1 LGKYTAPAEEAK
13 GLYGLWVN
21 FTIPEAPFS
30 LQTHPRIYLRYVI
43 LKELSRILVE
53 DLGALPLAPGDATR
67 PVRGLAVEE
76 PTEGW
81 IYKDEVA
88 VTAREDLDEGFL
100 RSVRESGSP
109 AVVWRSDGEPPA
121 EVRELAAE
129 LDLGLFVVSPRVALR
144 RLLSVF
150 SGGDELLLLS
160 HGVGRTLLESAG
172 SEASLG
178 DLTARISELLD
189 RPVVVEDPVGRLIAS
204 AARSEQP
211 DALHALLEEHGLRA
225 SKGSGV
231 EETRRER
238 RDRYAR
244 LPDGYLSVPV
254 ERWRMADREF
264 FWTPIGSGT
273 PAGYLWMDLEARPLK
288 PEDVVLLYWARRV
301 LEAELGKERIRLET
315 ELGVRGDFV
324 DDLVSGHYGSVE
336 LLLQRARY
344 LGADLSEGAL
354 VVVVDIDNFDRYLE
368 RRKPKEPVIQE
379 LKRRLADAVRL
390 QARQLFSNFL
400 LGPRSD
406 NVILFLGPS
415 EEEPPEELPE
425 LAQRLAKG
433 VQRYI
438 KGLLP
443 DLTVS
448 VGIGR
453 YKKNPALLPDAYSEA
468 EVALEIG
475 HRIHGPSS
483 ASTFD
488 GTGTYKLLFR
498 VLQEN
503 PEELE
508 AFYSETLEP
517 VVLYDSRYGTDLV
530 QTLTTYL
537 ENDASTIRT
546 AGDLFAH
553 RHTIRYRLDR
563 VGELTGLDVDKS
575 EDRERLTLGI
585 KAMQL
590 LGRVPEQPSSFTDR

>member
-1 LGKYTAPAEEAK
+1 M
-13 GLYGLWVN
+13 
-21 FTIPEAPFS
+21 
-30 LQTHPRIYLRYVI
+30 I
-43 LKELSRILVE
+43 LKEFSRMLAE
-53 DLGALPLAPGDATR
+53 ELGARRLAQGGAAR

-81 IYKDEVA
+81 LEKDEVA
-88 VTAREDLDEGFL
+88 VTSRKKLEDEFL
-100 RSVRESGSP
+100 RSVREAGSP
-109 AVVWRSDGEPPA
+109 AVLWRKDGEVPPEAA
-121 EVRELAAE
+121 ERATE
-129 LDLGLFVVSPRVALR
+129 LDLGLFTVSPQVPLR

-150 SGGDELLLLS
+150 SGGDGLLLLS
-160 HGVGRTLLESAG
+160 HSVGRALLESTG
-172 SEASLG
+172 GETSIDG
-178 DLTARISELLD
+178 LTDRISELLG
-189 RPVVVEDPVGRLIAS
+189 RSVVVEDSVGRLISS
-204 AARSEQP
+204 APGPEERN
-211 DALHALLEEHGLRA
+211 ALYTLLEEHGLRA

-254 ERWRMADREF
+254 ERWRMADREV
-264 FWTPIGSGT
+264 FWTPIGSSST
-273 PAGYLWMDLEARPLK
+273 PAGYLWMDLEDRPLQ
-288 PEDVVLLYWARRV
+288 PEDVVLLYWIRSF
-301 LEAELGKERIRLET
+301 LETELGKERIRLET

-324 DDLVSGHYGSVE
+324 DGLVSGNYGSID

-344 LGADLSEGAL
+344 LDADLSKGAL
-354 VVVVDIDNFDRYLE
+354 VLVVDIDDFARYLE

-390 QARQLFSNFL
+390 QARQLFSNVL

-406 NVILFLGPS
+406 NVIVFLCPS
-415 EEEPPEELPE
+415 DQERPDELPE
-425 LAQRLAKG
+425 LAQQLAKG
-433 VQRYI
+433 VQRYV

-453 YKKNPALLPDAYSEA
+453 YKEDPALLPDAYSEA

-475 HRIHGPSS
+475 HRIHGPLSV
-483 ASTFD
+483 STFE

-517 VVLYDSRYGTDLV
+517 VVRYDSRYGTELV
-530 QTLTTYL
+530 QTLTTFL
-537 ENDASTIRT
+537 ENDASTVKT

-563 VGELTGLDVDKS
+563 VGELTGLNVDKS
-575 EDRERLTLGI
+575 EDRERLTLGL

-590 LGRVPEQPSSFTDR
+590 LGRVPEQPSSFSDR

>member
-1 LGKYTAPAEEAK
+1 M
-13 GLYGLWVN
+13 
-21 FTIPEAPFS
+21 
-30 LQTHPRIYLRYVI
+30 I

-53 DLGALPLAPGDATR
+53 ELGARRPVQGDESR

-76 PTEGW
+76 PVGGW
-81 IYKDEVA
+81 LAPDEVA
-88 VTAREDLDEGFL
+88 VTSRERLDDGFL
-100 RSVRESGSP
+100 KSTGEAGSP
-109 AVVWRSDGEPPA
+109 AIVWRSGSEPPP
-121 EVRELAAE
+121 ETTRLAAA
-129 LDLGLFVVSPRVALR
+129 LGLGLFVVPPEVPLR
-144 RLLSVF
+144 RLLSAF
-150 SGGDELLLLS
+150 SDGDGLLLLS
-160 HGVGRTLLESAG
+160 HGAGRTLLESAG
-172 SEASLG
+172 AEASIG
-178 DLTARISELLD
+178 GLTTRVSELLG
-189 RPVVVEDPVGRLIAS
+189 RPVVVEDPVGRLIS
-204 AARSEQP
+204 SSPAAGSERP
-211 DALHALLEEHGLRA
+211 NALLTLLEEHGLRA

-254 ERWRMADREF
+254 ERWRLANEEL
-264 FWTPIGSGT
+264 FWTPIGASP
-273 PAGYLWMDLEARPLK
+273 PAGYLWIELEEKPLR

-301 LEAELGKERIRLET
+301 LEVELGKERVRLET

-324 DDLVSGHYGSVE
+324 DDLINGSYGSVD
-336 LLLQRARY
+336 LLLQRAGY
-344 LGADLSEGAL
+344 LDADLSEGAL
-354 VVVVDIDNFDRYLE
+354 VFVVDIDDFARYLE
-368 RRKPKEPVIQE
+368 RRKPKEPAIQE

-415 EEEPPEELPE
+415 EAEPPEDLPE
-425 LAQRLAKG
+425 LAQRLARN
-433 VQRYI
+433 VQRYA

-453 YKKNPALLPDAYSEA
+453 YKSNPALLPDAYSEA

-475 HRIHGPSS
+475 HRINGPSS
-483 ASTFD
+483 VSTFE
-488 GTGTYKLLFR
+488 GSGTYKLLFR

-508 AFYSETLEP
+508 AFYGETLEP
-517 VVLYDSRYGTDLV
+517 VVRYDSRYGTELV
-530 QTLTTYL
+530 HTLTTYL
-537 ENDASTIRT
+537 ENDASTVKT
-546 AGDLFAH
+546 ATGLFAH

-575 EDRERLTLGI
+575 EDREQLTLGI

-590 LGRVPEQPSSFTDR
+590 LGRLPERPSSFSDR

>member
-1 LGKYTAPAEEAK
+1 MTLGE
-13 GLYGLWVN
+13 
-21 FTIPEAPFS
+21 FS
-30 LQTHPRIYLRYVI
+30 RM
-43 LKELSRILVE
+43 LVE
-53 DLGALPLAPGDATR
+53 ELGARRLVPGGAAR
-67 PVRGLAVEE
+67 RVRGLGVEE
-76 PTEGW
+76 PAEGW
-81 IYKDEVA
+81 LEKDEVA
-88 VTAREDLDEGFL
+88 VTSREDLDEGFL
-100 RSVRESGSP
+100 RNVREAGSP
-109 AVVWRSDGEPPA
+109 AVLWRRDGEPPPEA
-121 EVRELAAE
+121 VERATELG
-129 LDLGLFVVSPRVALR
+129 LGLFMVSPVVPLR

-150 SGGDELLLLS
+150 SGGDGLLLLS
-160 HGVGRTLLESAG
+160 HGVGRALLESAG
-172 SEASLG
+172 GDTSIG

-189 RPVVVEDPVGRLIAS
+189 RSVVVEDPVGRLIS
-204 AARSEQP
+204 SSREP
-211 DALHALLEEHGLRA
+211 NALLTLLEEHGLRA

-264 FWTPIGSGT
+264 FWTPIGAGGT
-273 PAGYLWMDLEARPLK
+273 PAGYLWMDLEDRPLK

-301 LEAELGKERIRLET
+301 LETELGKERIRLET
-315 ELGVRGDFV
+315 ELGVRGDLV
-324 DDLVSGHYGSVE
+324 DDLINGHYGSIE

-354 VVVVDIDNFDRYLE
+354 VLVVDIDDFARYLE

-406 NVILFLGPS
+406 NVILFLAPS
-415 EEEPPEELPE
+415 ESETPEELPE
-425 LAQRLAKG
+425 LAQRLARG
-433 VQRYI
+433 VQRYV

-453 YKKNPALLPDAYSEA
+453 HKEDPALLPDAYSEA

-483 ASTFD
+483 VSTFE
-488 GTGTYKLLFR
+488 GSGTYKLLFR
-498 VLQEN
+498 VYKEN

-508 AFYSETLEP
+508 AFYGETLEP
-517 VVLYDSRYGTDLV
+517 VVRYDSRYGTELV
-530 QTLTTYL
+530 HTLTTDL
-537 ENDASTIRT
+537 DNDASTVRT
-546 AGDLFAH
+546 ASDLYAH

-563 VGELTGLDVDKS
+563 VKELSHLDVDKS

-585 KAMQL
+585 KSMQL
-590 LGRVPEQPSSFTDR
+590 LGRAPEKPSSFSDR